1 MAEQQENR
9 DHPTQPIQQ
18 GEGPAEGH
26 DESQHGAM
34 SEDNR
39 GEGGGTSSRGFASMS
54 GDKQKQIASKGG
66 TAVSRNREYMAMIG
80 RKGGERVSQNRE
92 HMASIGRRGG
102 ERVSQNRDHMASIGR
117 RGGERVSQDREHM
130 ANIGRKGGQA

>member
-1 MAEQQENR
+1 MAEQHENR
-9 DHPTQPIQQ
+9 HHASGMEPQQ
-18 GEGPAEGH
+18 GEDSGAPAQEDRSEAGR
-26 DESQHGAM
+26 SGAA
-34 SEDNR
+34 
-39 GEGGGTSSRGFASMS
+39 SRGFASME
-54 GDKQKQIASKGG
+54 GDRQKQIASKGG

-102 ERVSQNRDHMASIGR
+102 ERVSQNREHMASIGR